1 MKKNVIYMAIAIVTS
16 LASIALQAL
25 HLPAVLSL
33 LIMFFGCTGYM
44 THRDYFKHE
53 PTRPMI
59 LLQVML
65 AATVG
70 WLCTLIIK
78 GL

>member
-25 HLPAVLSL
+25 HLPTVLSL

-59 LLQVML
+59 LLQVMF

-70 WLCTLIIK
+70 WLCTLI
-78 GL
+78 L

>member
-25 HLPAVLSL
+25 HLPTVLSL
-33 LIMFFGCTGYM
+33 FIMFFGCTGYM
-44 THRDYFKHE
+44 TYRDYFKHE
-53 PTRPMI
+53 PTRPMV

-70 WLCTLIIK
+70 WLCTLI
-78 GL
+78 L

>member
-16 LASIALQAL
+16 LASITLQAL
-25 HLPAVLSL
+25 HLPTVLSL

-59 LLQVML
+59 LLQVMF

-70 WLCTLIIK
+70 WLCMLI
-78 GL
+78 L

>member
-1 MKKNVIYMAIAIVTS
+1 MKKIVICMTIAIVTS
-16 LASIALQAL
+16 LVGIALRAL
-25 HLPAVLSL
+25 HLPTVLSL

-70 WLCTLIIK
+70 WICTLI
-78 GL
+78 L

>member
-1 MKKNVIYMAIAIVTS
+1 MNVIYMAIAIVTS

-25 HLPAVLSL
+25 HLPTVLSL
-33 LIMFFGCTGYM
+33 LIIFLGCTGYM

-70 WLCTLIIK
+70 WLCTLI
-78 GL
+78 L

>member
-1 MKKNVIYMAIAIVTS
+1 MKKIVICMAIAIVTS
-16 LASIALQAL
+16 LASIALQVL
-25 HLPAVLSL
+25 HLPTALSL

-44 THRDYFKHE
+44 THRDYFNHE
-53 PTRPMI
+53 PTRLMI

-70 WLCTLIIK
+70 WICTLI
-78 GL
+78 L

>member
-1 MKKNVIYMAIAIVTS
+1 MKKIVICMAIAIVTS

-25 HLPAVLSL
+25 HLPTVLSL
-33 LIMFFGCTGYM
+33 LVMFFGCTGYM

-59 LLQVML
+59 LLQVMF

-70 WLCTLIIK
+70 WLCTLI
-78 GL
+78 L

>member
-16 LASIALQAL
+16 LASITLQAL
-25 HLPAVLSL
+25 HLPTVLSL
-33 LIMFFGCTGYM
+33 LIMFFGYTGYM

-70 WLCTLIIK
+70 WICMLI
-78 GL
+78 L

>member
-25 HLPAVLSL
+25 HLPTVLSL

-65 AATVG
+65 AAMVG
-70 WLCTLIIK
+70 WLCTLIF
-78 GL
+78 

>member
-16 LASIALQAL
+16 LASITLQAL
-25 HLPAVLSL
+25 HLPTVLSL

-59 LLQVML
+59 LLQVMF

-70 WLCTLIIK
+70 WLCTLI
-78 GL
+78 L

>member
-1 MKKNVIYMAIAIVTS
+1 MKKIVICMAIAIVTS
-16 LASIALQAL
+16 LAGIALRVL
-25 HLPAVLSL
+25 HLPTVLSL

-53 PTRPMI
+53 PIRPMI

-70 WLCTLIIK
+70 WICTLI
-78 GL
+78 L

>member
-1 MKKNVIYMAIAIVTS
+1 MKKNVIYMVIAIVTS

-25 HLPAVLSL
+25 HLPTVLSL

-44 THRDYFKHE
+44 THRDYFNHE
-53 PTRPMI
+53 PTRPMV

-70 WLCTLIIK
+70 WICTLI
-78 GL
+78 L

>member
-1 MKKNVIYMAIAIVTS
+1 MKKIVICMAIAIVTS
-16 LASIALQAL
+16 LASITLQAL
-25 HLPAVLSL
+25 HLPTVLSL

-44 THRDYFKHE
+44 THRDYFHHE

-59 LLQVML
+59 LLQVMF

-70 WLCTLIIK
+70 WICTLI
-78 GL
+78 L

>member
-16 LASIALQAL
+16 LASITLQAL
-25 HLPAVLSL
+25 HLPTVLSL

-44 THRDYFKHE
+44 THRDYFKRE

-70 WLCTLIIK
+70 WLCTLI
-78 GL
+78 L

>member
-1 MKKNVIYMAIAIVTS
+1 MKKIVICMAIAIVTS
-16 LASIALQAL
+16 LASISLQAL
-25 HLPAVLSL
+25 HLPTVLSL

-53 PTRPMI
+53 PTRPMV
-59 LLQVML
+59 LLQVMF

-70 WLCTLIIK
+70 WLCTLI
-78 GL
+78 L

>member
-1 MKKNVIYMAIAIVTS
+1 MKKNVIYMAIAIVTG
-16 LASIALQAL
+16 LASITLQAL
-25 HLPAVLSL
+25 HLPTALSL
-33 LIMFFGCTGYM
+33 LIMFFSCTGYM

-59 LLQVML
+59 LLQVMF

-70 WLCTLIIK
+70 WLCTLI
-78 GL
+78 L

>member
-16 LASIALQAL
+16 LASITLQAL
-25 HLPAVLSL
+25 HLPTVLSL

-44 THRDYFKHE
+44 THRDYFKNK
-53 PTRPMI
+53 PTRPMV

-70 WLCTLIIK
+70 WLCTLI
-78 GL
+78 L

>member
-16 LASIALQAL
+16 LASITLQEL
-25 HLPAVLSL
+25 HLPTVLSL

-44 THRDYFKHE
+44 THRDYFNHE

-59 LLQVML
+59 LLQVMF

-70 WLCTLIIK
+70 WICTLI
-78 GL
+78 L